1 MQTNYPAASSPPGR
15 GRWKRQA
22 VGVLCLA
29 GVVWAGAAHAAEGY
43 TVPAGQTYELSD
55 GMVMDLE
62 CGDLVVD
69 GTLNVSN
76 TTFQNVN
83 HIIVS
88 SGGVLAATG
97 SSFDV
102 ARSNLQ
108 ISGRFTGRSINTTY
122 SCNGGGT
129 NPPVQMAPIPTNGPL
144 SLALMSLLLGAALP
158 ARRWLNKRRQAAR

>member
-1 MQTNYPAASSPPGR
+1 MQINYPAASSPPRR
-15 GRWKRQA
+15 GRWKRHA
-22 VGVLCLA
+22 IGVVCLA
-29 GVVWAGAAHAAEGY
+29 GMTWAGAAQAADGY
-43 TVPAGQTYELSD
+43 SVPAGETYELSD
-55 GMVMDLE
+55 MTMDLE

-102 ARSNLQ
+102 ARTNLQ
-108 ISGRFTGRSINTTY
+108 ISGRFTGRSINATY

-129 NPPVQMAPIPTNGPL
+129 NPPEQMAPIPTNGPL
-144 SLALMSLLLGAALP
+144 GLALMSLLLGAALP
-158 ARRWLNKRRQAAR
+158 ARRWLNKRRQSAR

>member
-1 MQTNYPAASSPPGR
+1 MQANYSAALSLPSR
-15 GRWKRQA
+15 GRWRRRA
-22 VGVLCLA
+22 AGVLCLTGLA
-29 GVVWAGAAHAAEGY
+29 WAGAVCAAEGY
-43 TVPAGQTYELSD
+43 TVPAGETYELSN
-55 GMVMDLE
+55 MTMDLE
-62 CGDLVVD
+62 CGDLVVN

-83 HIIVS
+83 HIVVS

-97 SSFDV
+97 STFDV

-108 ISGRFTGRSINTTY
+108 INGRFTGRSINATY

-144 SLALMSLLLGAALP
+144 GLALMSLLLGAALP